1 MKMKRVQKIREDLA
15 RQVAFARE
23 ARARESEDGRYI
35 PQFIAPELLDAIAVM
50 LAKSEWADRT
60 RQLGVWVNEKP
71 VSMGEA
77 LETTPQPCSLT
88 PTFKVEDD
96 SE

>member
-1 MKMKRVQKIREDLA
+1 MNKRAQKIREDLA
-15 RQVAFARE
+15 WQVACARE

-60 RQLGVWVNEKP
+60 RQLGVWVNKKP
-71 VSMGEA
+71 CGEIP
-77 LETTPQPCSLT
+77 LETTPQTC
-88 PTFKVEDD
+88 
-96 SE
+96 